1 MFDIEIYRLPL
12 GGFTLQYN
20 EKAMGIVKDP
30 LYELWEIEQLQ
41 RARLFAATN
50 GLRCSGNGS
59 TDTLEELLEER
70 GLMVA
75 VDMIKSTQPKKLDLI
90 VDDLPSAV
98 INLDWSSNKR
108 AFEELFFAVGGCY
121 GED

>member
-1 MFDIEIYRLPL
+1 MFDIEIYRLQL
-12 GGFTLQYN
+12 GGFSLQYN
-20 EKAMGIVKDP
+20 DKAMAIIKDP
-30 LYELWEIEQLQ
+30 VQELWLIEELQ
-41 RARLFAATN
+41 RARLYAATN
-50 GLRCSGNGS
+50 GLTCSGNGS

-70 GLMVA
+70 GLTVA
-75 VDMIKSTQPKKLDLI
+75 VDMIKLTQPKKLDLI
-90 VDDLPSAV
+90 VDDLPSAI